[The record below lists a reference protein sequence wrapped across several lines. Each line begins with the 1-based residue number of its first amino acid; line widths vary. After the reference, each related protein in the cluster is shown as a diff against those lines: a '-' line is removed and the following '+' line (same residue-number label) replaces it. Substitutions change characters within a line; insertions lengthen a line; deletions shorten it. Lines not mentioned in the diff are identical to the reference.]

1 MMMIH
6 LWINKE
12 NQIIQN
18 PTLSGNS

>member
-6 LWINKE
+6 LWINKKK
-12 NQIIQN
+12 QIIQN